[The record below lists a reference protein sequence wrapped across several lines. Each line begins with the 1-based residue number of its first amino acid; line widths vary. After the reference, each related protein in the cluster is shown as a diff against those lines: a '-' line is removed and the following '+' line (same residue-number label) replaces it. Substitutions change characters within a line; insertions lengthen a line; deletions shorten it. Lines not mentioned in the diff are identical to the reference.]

1 MTSLRNYASEGAT
14 IAAALQRATHALR
27 DSGCAEPCLD
37 AELLLAHVLRSDR
50 RHLYAHSDARLA
62 PAQQAAFDA
71 LVRRRAA
78 REPLAY
84 IIGQREFYG
93 RDYYVDRRVL
103 IPRPETEQLVELALA
118 HMRSLP
124 ADPCYVADV
133 GTGSGI
139 IAITI
144 ALEWPRAI
152 VYGLDLSAD
161 ALAVAAINSAR
172 LGAEERVALR
182 CGDLLAPLEQRVHCI
197 VANLPYVATTEW
209 AELSPEIR
217 CYEPEMALAAGP
229 DGLDLI
235 RRLLSQASDYLLPGG
250 VILLEIGARQGPA
263 ARRLAEDT
271 FPRANVRLHPD
282 FSGLDRVLAVHLA
295 PIHA

>member
-1 MTSLRNYASEGAT
+1 MTPRCNDANEEAT
-14 IAAALQRATHALR
+14 IAAALRRATHALG
-27 DSGCAEPCLD
+27 DSGCAEPRLD
-37 AELLLAHVLRSDR
+37 AELLLAHILRSDR

-71 LVRRRAA
+71 LVQRRAA

-84 IIGQREFYG
+84 ITGQREFYG

-118 HMRSLP
+118 HLRSLST
-124 ADPCYVADV
+124 DPCYVADV

-172 LGAEERVALR
+172 LGVAERVVLR
-182 CGDLLAPLEQRVHCI
+182 CGDLLAPLERRVHCI
-197 VANLPYVATTEW
+197 VANLPYVAANEW
-209 AELSPEIR
+209 SELSPEIR
-217 CYEPEMALAAGP
+217 HYEPEMALAGGP

-235 RRLLSQASDYLLPGG
+235 RRLLSQAGDYLLPGG
-250 VILLEIGARQGPA
+250 AILLEIGAQQGLA
-263 ARRLAEDT
+263 ALALAAHA
-271 FPRANVRLHPD
+271 FPDARMRLHCD

-295 PIHA
+295 PTHA